1 VTIKSAGKRFAER
14 SFGSCLGICATR
26 MLWFCANG
34 FLNACH
40 PGAEGAAVIDSSV
53 GTENGRPRDGVAL
66 GTGRGIE
73 RPRISAAIGLGERV
87 HRSLS

>member
-1 VTIKSAGKRFAER
+1 VTIESGSKPFAER

-26 MLWFCANG
+26 LLWFCG
-34 FLNACH
+34 FLNAPH
-40 PGAEGAAVIDSSV
+40 PGAAGAAVIDSSV

-73 RPRISAAIGLGERV
+73 RPRVSAAIGLG
-87 HRSLS
+87 HRLHQSLS